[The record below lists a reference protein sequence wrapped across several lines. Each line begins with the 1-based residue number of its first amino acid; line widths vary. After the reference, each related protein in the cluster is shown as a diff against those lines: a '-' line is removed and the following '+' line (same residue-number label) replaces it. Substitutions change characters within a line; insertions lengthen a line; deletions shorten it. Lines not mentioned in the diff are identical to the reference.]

1 MRPRAAARALL
12 LCTAAALLASIAG
25 VVPADAQQATAQVVP
40 GMKAV
45 GELWCAPDGSC
56 LGVGLTEQHVA
67 AVVVL
72 RAAGP
77 SGPIRP
83 VPGAE
88 NLSSITCRPGGSC
101 IAVGASGPDTSE
113 GRRGVVV
120 EVSRDGIPG
129 PVRPVSG
136 SGQLLDVD
144 CPTATTCVAIGNL
157 SANIPWYPYSVS
169 TPVFTIIENGQP
181 APAREL
187 PRRTGLVF
195 GLACPSETTCL
206 VVHQGGFVVLRRS
219 NGTWNATLRRVPLST
234 GGAVPA
240 YDISCSSS
248 TVCYATATAFIPSG
262 GGYYAVPA
270 IMPVS
275 ADGVAGRVQILT
287 TEAGNAYD
295 ISCTVGRACTAVG
308 GSNVATRALVVDV
321 FRGTPAAVTTWP
333 NFSDFSGVSCVGPA
347 TCGMVG
353 GLGNTAYFVWHGPVP
368 G

>member
-1 MRPRAAARALL
+1 MRRRAAAPALL
-12 LCTAAALLASIAG
+12 GGLAVALLASITG

-45 GELWCAPDGSC
+45 GDLWCAPDGVC
-56 LGVGLTEQHVA
+56 LGVGLTEQNVA

-77 SGPIRP
+77 TGPIRP

-101 IAVGASGPDTSE
+101 IAVGASGPDTLA
-113 GRRGVVV
+113 GRRGVGV
-120 EVSRDGIPG
+120 EVSRDGTPG

-136 SGQLLDVD
+136 SAQLLDVD
-144 CPTATTCVAIGNL
+144 CPTGTTCVAVGNL
-157 SANIPWYPYSVS
+157 PGDIPWWPYLVS

-187 PRRTGLVF
+187 PRWTGLVF

-219 NGTWNATLRRVPLST
+219 NGTWNATLRGVSLTT
-234 GGAVPA
+234 GGGRPT

-248 TVCYATATAFIPSG
+248 TVCYATAAAFIPSG
-262 GGYYAVPA
+262 GGYYAAPA

-295 ISCTVGRACTAVG
+295 ISCTVGRACTVVG

-333 NFSDFSGVSCVGPA
+333 NISDFSGVSCVGPA